1 MIPALAVQALVVL
14 VGGWLVWQLLRQ
26 NGRILLQLDDIEE
39 RLHALEFSE
48 VDEFANASAPEE
60 APAKRFGN
68 PSLAHSKIN
77 RSGLKAGTRAP
88 EVHKLHREH
97 PETAILTVSA
107 GQPQDNRAKV
117 KEHRFTVPVVL
128 QQPWETARR
137 YAMFDTPIAHRIDG
151 REIIAQDAAVAVDQ
165 MQAT

>member
-77 RSGLKAGTRAP
+77 RSGLKAGTLAP
-88 EVHKLHREH
+88 EFWLPRLDGRELALEQFRERPLVLVFSDPHCGPCDVLAPELQKFHREH
-97 PETAILTVSA
+97 PEMAILMIS
-107 GQPQDNRAKV
+107 R
-117 KEHRFTVPVVL
+117 
-128 QQPWETARR
+128 
-137 YAMFDTPIAHRIDG
+137 
-151 REIIAQDAAVAVDQ
+151 
-165 MQAT
+165 